1 MVAGNLEQLV
11 LHGAPILQMLL
22 VTTRPKTGQLLMKQK
37 NEINQRMKFSA
48 QRISVEF
55 ESRMR
60 SWREKQQLAYGAD
73 DDRSALLRSIA
84 CRGNT
89 VREAKEGV
97 VVYRSEALEM
107 R

>member
-48 QRISVEF
+48 QRILSVEF
-55 ESRMR
+55 ESRM
-60 SWREKQQLAYGAD
+60 
-73 DDRSALLRSIA
+73 
-84 CRGNT
+84 
-89 VREAKEGV
+89 
-97 VVYRSEALEM
+97 
-107 R
+107 